1 MKKSKSIILLLAMV
15 MILGI
20 SAASAADIDN
30 TSDSDVLS
38 VEEATIDEVV
48 SADAVDEVAT
58 ASNDAEVLSA
68 DGDGNFTELQTS
80 VNTGMVMMDKDYA
93 RVEGENDISITKDVT
108 ILGNNHKIDANNL
121 GGIFRIN
128 SGYTLTLIGVTLING
143 NSEYGGAIYN
153 DGGSATIVN
162 SYFLNN
168 TAEKSGGAIYNN
180 AGSMSITGSTFEGND
195 LTDRTVNGY
204 GGAAIYSNGG
214 TILLSGATV
223 TNNLKDIVHRG
234 GTGTYTGDL
243 SSAAVSSTGSLTV
256 SDSYFEKNSGS
267 YGGAIL
273 SNGENAILRV
283 VGSTFVDNFAFNG
296 GAIDFVGNV
305 YTISNCT
312 FRDNKARGSG
322 STTSN
327 YANGGAICAQESN
340 GDSVIV
346 DCIFENNS
354 GVIGGAISNTDS
366 KVTRCTFINNT
377 AQASYSE
384 TFNGK
389 TNNRGGFG
397 AAIYSTE
404 NIVIEDSEFKDNL
417 NTRKDCVHIQN
428 AEITGSS
435 FENTI
440 INLNNKGT
448 LTVANNTYDNDAKDI
463 AGVSSSNVYIGEGQV
478 PKVTSGSVYSQAAT
492 FTDLQAMVDS
502 GTTSAIFLTN
512 DITKLESE
520 YDTFADGVIINS
532 NVIINTNGYTIT
544 SNSGKVFTV
553 NEDKTLTLRGADI
566 VGDGTSAIDN
576 KGQVTLGKDYT
587 YTFTNVGE
595 YAIDNK
601 GTVYEASL
609 TNFTQLADLIAL
621 VNGGDV
627 YIGSSKITKSDKEKE
642 AFADGIII
650 ENDLTIRGFANTN
663 GIISYIDAANSGRI
677 FSVND
682 GATLTVDTFIL
693 KNGNAD
699 YGGAIYVESANALVV
714 KNVELINNTA
724 VYRGGAI
731 YSEGTVEITDS
742 IIKENYISKR
752 DGGST
757 EDKGGAALF
766 NNGGI
771 ATLDNVQVIDNLK
784 DYVNGNVLD
793 GAVVAMGET
802 TITNSYFANNYG
814 RYGGAITQTETDKTL
829 TVENTTFEDN
839 VAIFGAAIYDSG
851 APLVVKDCKFYN
863 NSGIGPG
870 SPGTSNSQGG
880 AILVM
885 GTNASADI
893 KGSEFIN
900 NTADLGGAVS
910 LAGADEDS
918 IIDDCTFIENTATTN
933 GGAVY
938 YWSNTLTT
946 DLEITDSTFT
956 GNSASDGGAVY
967 FCGYSDLVVT
977 GSEFT
982 DNTAAYGGAIENEGF
997 AGLTVDDSKFI
1008 ENTATTS
1015 GGAIISSG
1023 NTSVSNSVFADNEAN
1038 VANTNAIYIYASDN
1052 TLALSNNT
1060 ITGSDDAQILTK
1072 AGTSVITPLKVK
1084 ILDNATYNI
1093 HMSPFILNATVT
1105 DDNDNLIFDYKF
1117 RFVVGDKVVDGID
1130 IDTAGLYTATF
1141 TPTESG
1147 TFVVSTNLEDTSEV
1161 LTGTLNVYRT
1171 FTDLANI
1178 IAGAQAGDT
1187 IVLDGD
1193 YAYNPEFDA
1202 DLIAGITI
1210 DKAITIDG
1218 NGYTISGNNTARI
1231 FKVTA
1236 ATTIDNVTIADGYY
1250 SDSYGGAAI
1259 YATAAL
1265 TATNTNFTNN
1275 GAADL
1280 IDKSVYGA
1288 VRTSTSAS
1296 FDNCIFTDNYGR
1308 WGGAIGAEGSGTIT
1322 IKNSKFENNKAR
1334 QGGAIDIEGYTLNID
1349 NTEFIGNDAV
1359 MLGGAVHTSQG
1370 TATTVTNSKF
1380 ERNTDY
1386 QGGAICSKGSTGSLT
1401 VDNSEFIANEVT
1413 GTEMPNKE
1421 TWSSG
1426 GAIWVENELTLTN
1439 SNFTAN
1445 KAEYNGGAVYVQDG
1459 TVSATIDNCR
1469 FENNYAGV
1477 NYGAIVLYA
1486 LTNTVSNSYFD
1497 NNSANGQA
1505 NAITLNKGNLELS
1518 GNTITGVD
1526 SEILVK
1532 AGTLTSQINITV
1544 MDNKTQDI
1552 NSEVELYAAVTDDN
1566 GNVITDSGFK
1576 FLVGTTEVAATFN
1589 PETKYYEATY
1599 NPTTLGEYVVNMTY
1613 TTTNNIVVKTATLR
1627 YIKGTFTDLANMIAN
1642 VETGKTIV
1650 LDGDYTYDPEFDA
1663 DLVDGIVID
1672 KDIAIDGDGY
1682 TINGNNAARIFKVTG
1697 GNTLAL
1703 TDASLVNGYA
1713 EYGGA
1718 IYVDASTLVLDNCTL
1733 DSNDVFDLT
1742 GSNPNELGGAAIH
1755 AVDST
1760 VTITDSYITN
1770 NGDRT
1775 LDRSDNKVI
1784 NGAVNLINS
1793 NTEITGTL
1801 FENNIGIYGGAV
1813 FAKGGSLEVS
1823 DSEFISN
1830 IAYVGA
1836 GIRTEGT
1843 TLTVTGSKFEENEGR
1858 GTGSEGTS
1866 KNSGAAICSN
1876 GVASISITSS
1886 NFTRNS
1892 AENGGAINTN
1902 VISSSNTVEIDNC
1915 IFTDNVAT
1923 EKGGAILVNNDA
1935 AETIISNSNFTGNDG
1950 VFGSAIFNLKTLSL
1964 SKNNIDE
1971 AGAITSASVIASKV
1985 IITVLD
1991 NENATYNIYDK
2002 ITDFY
2007 AQVTDDNGNVI
2018 VTSDKI
2024 LKIGFGTSV
2033 LNLEYD
2039 ETDGLYHKANVK
2051 VVKSGAP
2058 TLRPE
2063 TKNLFTNITFES
2075 PYITA
2080 IKLNATLEV
2089 EYENVTDQ
2097 DDVVIGITLTGKEG
2111 ETAISAPSGSS
2122 KFTITVNNVPY
2133 SVKITKGIGSLTISD
2148 LPAGNYVINASWTGN
2163 TYYNPIEQLYNLTI
2177 GPKKGTFTDLQYI
2190 IDNDETGLVVL
2201 PYDFK
2206 YDSDYDADLVNGV
2219 VIDKNLYV
2227 LGNDYTIDANNSA
2240 RIFNVTNGAIFKIDD
2255 ATLTNG
2261 RADYGGAI
2269 YVDADSFLNTQNVVL
2284 YNNTATYR
2292 GGAIYSEGTVDVM
2305 DSVLDSNDITF
2316 RTKNDDNG
2324 GAAIYNLKGDLSIS
2338 NSNITNNLKDIV
2350 IRNGND
2356 GDLLVGVVVTSG
2368 YTFIEDS
2375 YFANNTGSWGGAI
2388 SSLGYMND
2396 ESYLLSIKNSKFEGN
2411 NATFGG
2417 AIFVESSKLEV
2428 DNCTFENNKG
2438 LGVGSSG
2445 TSNTQGGAIIVHP
2458 AQSSVSITDST
2469 FIGNSANVGAAVSLS
2484 RVDGDSI
2491 IENCTFTDNTAS
2503 SEGGAIYGYTVGK
2516 LTVANST
2523 FSGNTAPWGNAIS
2536 NDGILVLSNN
2546 TVSGSSPDIANYY
2559 GTIESEMNIVILN
2572 NETVTFTGETLITAK
2587 VTDDNNNL
2595 IKDINFVFVVNETE
2609 LEAKFNSTS
2618 GLYQAV
2624 YENDNAG
2631 FFVVNITYNEEE
2643 NLVVKTGTL
2652 KNIKGTFTDLQNK
2665 VNAADNELSLSY
2677 NFTFVEGIDD
2687 ALINGI
2693 VIDKAIT
2700 ISGNGYTING
2710 NDTARILQLNTN
2722 GITID
2727 NVTFTNGYADMD
2739 STSSADWGG
2748 AIYSNGAYTNHIISN
2763 SRFYNNTAYNGGAIY
2778 LAGDDSKIINS
2789 TFEDNTANAS
2799 GGAVFLFGWDCT
2811 IEGSNFTD
2819 NTANQLGGAVAMYSS
2834 HPAIIRESTFTKNI
2848 AGQNGGAV
2856 SWQRAAGSIFESTFI
2871 ENEAGANGGAVF
2883 WDANPGSVAGSEFTG
2898 NIANG
2903 FGGAI
2908 FVNDNAGLTV
2918 ASTFTENA
2926 ALNGGAIAAFGD
2938 TTVYTSTFTEN
2949 SAVDYGGAIFVNDG
2963 AELDI
2968 KQSTIKD
2975 NTATVGNSI
2984 YVMDGTVDS
2993 SIINATILDNKTWD
3007 DTDLGDIYILNATLT
3022 DDNGNMIYD
3031 PSFRFTVDGT
3041 VIEDVPLYDDETGL
3055 YTIPYYIGTAGPKVV
3070 STNYDAENLEI
3081 FTGILDVPKAN
3092 ITEFTVLTMDT
3103 LEGENATIWIT
3114 LIGVNDQ
3121 GLNSTVTVI
3130 VNNKEYAVPVENG
3143 EGNLTV
3149 EGLTHG
3155 QYPVVA
3161 MFDDP
3166 SYNPAINSSVFFVKG
3181 KSVLNITELTVAE
3194 YGDVIEIAINLTGSD
3209 GKPLTGVVVVDD
3221 VINVLVENGIGTF
3234 VIDNQP
3240 DVGNYTFQAV
3250 YDGDNDYFGDLAIFN
3265 VTINT
3270 KVIDPEDIVVDIP
3283 NINEFG
3289 EAIPITITSPVDGTY
3304 TVNINGTPVEVEVV
3318 NGVGNATIT
3327 LDKPGIYNATVDIA
3341 DEGYSL
3347 ETITTDEFEYLVTPE
3362 FNVEITGTYPEAE
3375 ISIIGPAGT
3384 YHITIDGM
3392 EPVDITREES
3402 GLPSLVTITD
3412 MDAGNYTAF
3421 VSFDARDEYYGDYK
3435 EINFTVNKAALD
3447 IEEPEVIGDKVI
3459 ESPIN
3464 ITFTLPAD
3472 VDPSSVSAFMDGT
3485 PVPIDEFVV
3494 NETTGVYTLPLDG
3507 FSDAVGHLFSV
3518 EVNDPNYEEDGAQV
3532 TFTIE
3537 KVETTVTIKVNES
3550 EIGVMGGSTVN
3561 VTVSNN
3567 AAGYLVIDNNGVIS
3581 VVEITNGTYSFEIY
3595 DLQAGEYYINATFL
3609 GNDKYLKSNATKVL
3623 NIPKSSATPEITDV
3637 TVEVTLGEDASV
3649 LVDMNNDFVSGNIT
3663 VFVDGV
3669 ENQTVDLD
3677 DYGTALVTIPGLTIG
3692 DHTIGVKY
3700 NGNDNF
3706 NASDIVAHTIN
3717 VGKAG
3722 SKVTIDPIDNV
3733 TYGEEV
3739 FILYTV
3745 DNQTNVVITV
3755 FDNTGIITPVME
3767 TADGIIGIKDLKPG
3781 DYQIMIENEESDEYK
3796 ESYEMGYFTVGKAA
3810 SSVTI
3815 VEIDDLV
3822 YPGTGEVLYEIENKT
3837 EEQLIILTFNGA
3849 EIEVQY
3855 DNESIQLTDLAAGE
3869 YTLTIINVDDDLY
3882 NESEASITF
3891 KVLKADPRFTS
3902 EVDVGAKVGENVTIT
3917 VIAPADATGN
3927 VSLAVD
3933 GEIVAIEVPVVN
3945 GTAIIN
3951 VTGLAAGHHS
3961 YDVSYAGDDNY
3972 NSATDVNSF
3981 DVAKAETTVTIE
3993 VEGALG
3999 VMGGATVNVTVSNN
4013 VSGYLS
4019 IDNDGTVSV
4028 VEITNGTYS
4037 FDIYDL
4043 TAGDYNI
4050 TVTFLGNDNYLKS
4063 NATKVLNIPK
4073 SSVTP
4078 EISESTPE
4086 ITLGEYAVV
4095 LVDIGDNFATGNV
4108 TIFVDGVEN
4117 QTVALDESYGM
4128 AMAIIPGLTT
4138 GNHTIGVRYNGDSN
4152 YNASGIVNTTVKVDK
4167 ADSKVTIGPIG
4178 NVTYGE
4184 EVFILYTVEN
4194 QTNVKI
4200 TVYDNSGEITPVM
4213 ETADGIIGI
4222 KGLKP
4227 GDYQIMIENEENDEY
4242 KSNYTMGYFTVGKA
4256 DSTVTIDPID
4266 NVTYGEEVMILYNVD
4281 NQTNVKIIVY
4291 HADEIIEP
4299 EMVTEDG
4306 LITIKGLTPGNYEI
4320 YIENEESDEYKG
4332 SLAMGEFTVGKAASS
4347 VTIVEIDD
4355 FVYPGT
4361 GEVLYEIKNKT
4372 EDQSIIVT
4380 FNGNVIVVPYD
4391 EDSIELTDLAA
4402 GEYTITI
4409 KNLENDLYNGSE
4421 AAISF
4426 KVVKANPTFTSNVTE
4441 NAKVGE
4447 NVTITVQAPADAT
4460 GNVTVVVDGEII
4472 GEITLTNGVA
4482 SVNVTGLAAGHHSY
4496 EVTYAGDDNYEIAS
4510 DLNSF
4515 DVVKVA
4521 PEIIISDPE
4530 NPVVGN
4536 LVHATVTVADGDA
4549 TGYIIFNKVAYKLD
4563 NGQATIDVGISEAGT
4578 QVITVEYLGDDK
4590 YANGSADKA
4599 FTAAKAPTEITL
4611 RDETL
4616 NTVVDREVEV
4626 VYTINPMVSK
4636 GNVSLW
4642 IDDEL
4647 YYNEEISLYTGS
4659 IVISGEKF
4667 KNNGTYIVKVQYI
4680 GTDDYADSENATLV
4694 VNVEDET
4701 VVINITVPE
4710 NTTVPVFNITVPS
4723 DATGLLLVDIDGK
4736 HYYAPVENGTASI
4749 TVPGLEPGNY
4759 TANVTYTGDEFY
4771 DPATKTVE
4779 FTVPAN
4785 ADENSITI
4793 PEGATT
4799 TNPTFSIDLPSDATG
4814 YFEVDVDGKKYVVPV
4829 ENGTA
4834 KISVPGLA
4842 PGNHNVTVKYSGD
4855 SKYNSISKSTTL
4867 KLKEPVPKL
4876 SENKYIKVVYSGKAT
4891 YKVRLTLDGKAAA
4904 GKYVTI
4910 NYNGKNY
4917 NVKTDSKGYATLKL
4931 NTKVKPKKYTVTAT
4945 YKGVKVTS
4953 KVKVKHV
4960 IKAKNKKAKKSK
4972 KLNLYVKLKKVDGK
4986 VLKNKK
4992 VKLKFKG
4999 KKYTAKTNKKGKA
5012 KFTIKK
5018 KVMQKLKKGKKYKYK
5033 VYYGKDKV
5041 TKKIKVKK

>member
-2269 YVDADSFLNTQNVVL
+2269 YVDVDSFLNTQNVVL

-2546 TVSGSSPDIANYY
+2546 TVSGSSADIANYY

-2949 SAVDYGGAIFVNDG
+2949 SADNYGGAIFVNDG

-2993 SIINATILDNKTWD
+2993 TIINATILDNKTWD

-3143 EGNLTV
+3143 EGNLTI

-3166 SYNPAINSSVFFVKG
+3166 NYNPAINSSVFFVKG

-3250 YDGDNDYFGDLAIFN
+3250 YDGDNDYFGDLAVFN
-3265 VTINT
+3265 VTVNT

-3289 EAIPITITSPVDGTY
+3289 KAIPITITSPVDGIY
-3304 TVNINGTPVEVEVV
+3304 IVNINGTPVEVEVV

-3327 LDKPGIYNATVDIA
+3327 LDEPGIYNATVDIA

-3375 ISIIGPAGT
+3375 ISITGPAGT
-3384 YHITIDGM
+3384 YHIIIDGM

-3402 GLPSLVTITD
+3402 GLPTFKKIS
-3412 MDAGNYTAF
+3412 MDAGDYTAY

-3435 EINFTVNKAALD
+3435 EINFTVNKATLD
-3447 IEEPEVIGDKVI
+3447 IEEPEVIGDKVV

-3472 VDPSSVSAFMDGT
+3472 VDLSSVTAFMDGVS
-3485 PVPIDEFVV
+3485 VPIDEFVI

-3507 FSDAVGHLFSV
+3507 FSATGGHLFTV
-3518 EVNDPNYEEDGAQV
+3518 QVNDPNYEEAGAQV
-3532 TFTIE
+3532 SFTIE
-3537 KVETTVTIKVNES
+3537 KITPTLEVNDTSGVWNEPVDIPVKLTDANGNPITGKVIVTVSWRVDGVTQVVNLDENGEGIASFNINQAIGDLTIDATFDGNDKYNATKANATLYIKDVIKMIVDADSQVDYNDTFYVNVTLSGALDEPMAHAVVSYAINEGEAQTISTDENGYVSIPVTGLAAGESSIVVSYDDESGNVTTKTVAVNVNQILPVFTSQASENNVVGQNVTITVNAPGATGNVTLTVDGEQVGNAALDNGVVVFEVSGMDAGHHSYVAIYDGNENYTTTSDLNSFDVAKAETTVTIEADG
-3550 EIGVMGGSTVN
+3550 EIGVMGGATVN
-3561 VTVSNN
+3561 VTVSDNVS
-3567 AAGYLVIDNNGVIS
+3567 GYISIDNDGTVS

-3595 DLQAGEYYINATFL
+3595 DLQAGNYSITVTFL
-3609 GNDKYLKSNATKVL
+3609 GNDNYLKSNATKVL
-3623 NIPKSSATPEITDV
+3623 NIPKSAATPEITDV
-3637 TVEVTLGEDASV
+3637 TTEVILGEDAIV
-3649 LVDMNNDFVSGNIT
+3649 LVDMNNDFASGNIT

-3677 DYGTALVTIPGLTIG
+3677 DYGLALVTIPGLTIG

-3700 NGNDNF
+3700 NGNDNY
-3706 NASDIVAHTIN
+3706 NASDIVTHTIN
-3717 VGKAG
+3717 VAKAG

-3733 TYGEEV
+3733 AYGEEV
-3739 FILYTV
+3739 YILYTV
-3745 DNQTNVVITV
+3745 ENKTNVKITV
-3755 FDNTGIITPVME
+3755 YDNTGVITPVMD
-3767 TADGIIGIKDLKPG
+3767 TADGFIGIKGLKPG
-3781 DYQIMIENEESDEYK
+3781 DYQIMIENEESNEYK

-3837 EEQLIILTFNGA
+3837 E
-3849 EIEVQY
+3849 
-3855 DNESIQLTDLAAGE
+3855 
-3869 YTLTIINVDDDLY
+3869 
-3882 NESEASITF
+3882 
-3891 KVLKADPRFTS
+3891 
-3902 EVDVGAKVGENVTIT
+3902 
-3917 VIAPADATGN
+3917 
-3927 VSLAVD
+3927 
-3933 GEIVAIEVPVVN
+3933 
-3945 GTAIIN
+3945 
-3951 VTGLAAGHHS
+3951 
-3961 YDVSYAGDDNY
+3961 
-3972 NSATDVNSF
+3972 
-3981 DVAKAETTVTIE
+3981 
-3993 VEGALG
+3993 
-3999 VMGGATVNVTVSNN
+3999 
-4013 VSGYLS
+4013 
-4019 IDNDGTVSV
+4019 
-4028 VEITNGTYS
+4028 
-4037 FDIYDL
+4037 
-4043 TAGDYNI
+4043 
-4050 TVTFLGNDNYLKS
+4050 
-4063 NATKVLNIPK
+4063 
-4073 SSVTP
+4073 
-4078 EISESTPE
+4078 
-4086 ITLGEYAVV
+4086 
-4095 LVDIGDNFATGNV
+4095 
-4108 TIFVDGVEN
+4108 
-4117 QTVALDESYGM
+4117 
-4128 AMAIIPGLTT
+4128 
-4138 GNHTIGVRYNGDSN
+4138 
-4152 YNASGIVNTTVKVDK
+4152 
-4167 ADSKVTIGPIG
+4167 
-4178 NVTYGE
+4178 
-4184 EVFILYTVEN
+4184 
-4194 QTNVKI
+4194 
-4200 TVYDNSGEITPVM
+4200 
-4213 ETADGIIGI
+4213 
-4222 KGLKP
+4222 
-4227 GDYQIMIENEENDEY
+4227 
-4242 KSNYTMGYFTVGKA
+4242 
-4256 DSTVTIDPID
+4256 
-4266 NVTYGEEVMILYNVD
+4266 
-4281 NQTNVKIIVY
+4281 
-4291 HADEIIEP
+4291 
-4299 EMVTEDG
+4299 
-4306 LITIKGLTPGNYEI
+4306 
-4320 YIENEESDEYKG
+4320 
-4332 SLAMGEFTVGKAASS
+4332 
-4347 VTIVEIDD
+4347 
-4355 FVYPGT
+4355 
-4361 GEVLYEIKNKT
+4361 
-4372 EDQSIIVT
+4372 DQSIIVT

-4391 EDSIELTDLAA
+4391 EDSIQLTDLAA

-4409 KNLENDLYNGSE
+4409 KNYENELYNGSE

-4426 KVVKANPTFTSNVTE
+4426 KVVKADPTITAEVATG
-4441 NAKVGE
+4441 AKVGD
-4447 NVTITVQAPADAT
+4447 NVTITITAPADAT
-4460 GNVTVVVDGEII
+4460 GNVSVAVDGII
-4472 GEITLTNGVA
+4472 VATDVPVVNGA
-4482 SVNVTGLAAGHHSY
+4482 ATVNVTGLAAGHHSFD
-4496 EVTYAGDDNYEIAS
+4496 VTYAGDDNYNSATYVS
-4510 DLNSF
+4510 SF
-4515 DVVKVA
+4515 DVDKVT
-4521 PEIIISDPE
+4521 PEIVISDPE
-4530 NPVVGN
+4530 NPVVGHT
-4536 LVHATVTVADGDA
+4536 VQATVTVAGGDA
-4549 TGYIIFNKVAYKLD
+4549 TGYVIFNKVAYKLE
-4563 NGQATIDVGISEAGT
+4563 NGQATIDVGISEAGIQT
-4578 QVITVEYLGDDK
+4578 ITVEYLGDDK
-4590 YANGSADKA
+4590 YTNGTADKT
-4599 FTAAKAPTEITL
+4599 FNAAKAPTEITL
-4611 RDETL
+4611 DEETL
-4616 NTVVDREVEV
+4616 YTVVDREVEV
-4626 VYTINPMVSK
+4626 KYTIDPMVSK
-4636 GNVSLW
+4636 GNVTLW
-4642 IDDEL
+4642 IDDVL
-4647 YYNEEISLYTGS
+4647 YYNNETSLSTGS
-4659 IVISGEKF
+4659 IVISGDQF
-4667 KNNGTYIVKVQYI
+4667 KTNGTYTVKVQYI
-4680 GTDDYADSENATLV
+4680 GTDDYADSENATLKII
-4694 VNVEDET
+4694 VEDET
-4701 VVINITVPE
+4701 VNINITVPE
-4710 NTTVPVFNITVPS
+4710 NTTTPVFNITVPT
-4723 DATGLLLVDIDGK
+4723 DAGGLLLVDVDGK

-4771 DPATKTVE
+4771 DGVSKTVDI
-4779 FTVPAN
+4779 TVPAN

-4799 TNPTFSIDLPSDATG
+4799 TNPTFSINLPSDATG

-4834 KISVPGLA
+4834 SISVPGLA
-4842 PGNHNVTVKYSGD
+4842 AGDHNVTVKYSGD
-4855 SKYNSISKSTTL
+4855 GKYNSISKSTTL
-4867 KLKEPVPKL
+4867 NLKEPVPKL
-4876 SENKYIKVVYSGKAT
+4876 SENKYIKVVYSGTAT

-4931 NTKVKPKKYTVTAT
+4931 NTKVKPKTYTVTAT

-4972 KLNLYVKLKKVDGK
+4972 KLKLKVKLKKVDGK

-5012 KFTIKK
+5012 TFTIKK
-5018 KVMQKLKKGKKYKYK
+5018 KVMKKLKKGKKYKYK

>member
-2163 TYYNPIEQLYNLTI
+2163 TYYNPIEQLYNLTVS
-2177 GPKKGTFTDLQYI
+2177 PVKGTFGDLQYI
-2190 IDNDETGLVVL
+2190 IDNDEIGLVFL

-2206 YDSDYDADLVNGV
+2206 YDPEYDADLVNGV
-2219 VIDKNLYV
+2219 VIDKNLYI

-2240 RIFNVTNGAIFKIDD
+2240 RIFNVTNGAVFKIDD

-2261 RADYGGAI
+2261 HADYGGAI
-2269 YVDADSFLNTQNVVL
+2269 YVDDDSFLNTQNVVL

-2324 GAAIYNLKGDLSIS
+2324 GAAIYNLNGDLSIV

-2350 IRNGND
+2350 IRNGNA

-2396 ESYLLSIKNSKFEGN
+2396 EPYLLSIENSKFEGNNATFGGAIYVESSELIIDNCTFENNKGVGVGSSGTSNTQGGAIVIHPAGASATITDSTFIANSANTGGAVSLAGVDGDSIIENCTFTDNTANDGGAVYLWTQDTAVVTVANSTFSGNTAGWGNAISTDGALALSNNTISSTSADIANWGGTIESVINVVILNNETVTFSGETLITAKVTDDNNNIIKDINFVFVVNETELGAVFDDASGLYQAIYKNNAAGLYVVNITYNEEENLVVKTATLKNIKGSFTELANIIANADPFTTTVLNGDYAYNEEIDSDLVNGIVIDKELILDGNGTTISGNGLSRIFNITDGDIILHNATLRDAVALYGGAVHVDKEGEFTGYNVNFINNTATYRGGAIYSEGLVQAFYSEFDSNDITFRTANDDNGGAAIYNKNGFLAISDSNITNNLKDIVIREGNAGDLLVGVVVTSGNTFITDSYFANNTGSWGGAISSLGYMNTEDYTLTIRDSKFEGN

-2417 AIFVESSKLEV
+2417 AIFVESSKLVV

-2438 LGVGSSG
+2438 VGVGSSG

-2458 AQSSVSITDST
+2458 SGSSATITDST
-2469 FIGNSANVGAAVSLS
+2469 FTANGANIGGAVSLPG
-2484 RVDGDSI
+2484 VDGEST
-2491 IENCTFTDNTAS
+2491 IENCTFTDNTAGLDGGALYFWTNGAGVTVKD
-2503 SEGGAIYGYTVGK
+2503 SEFVNNTAYYGGAIENEGIGA
-2516 LTVANST
+2516 LTVDNCT
-2523 FSGNTAPWGNAIS
+2523 FTENTASAKGGAIISSGSTSVSNSVFTDNEGLDDTNAIYLY
-2536 NDGILVLSNN
+2536 NEGTTLELSNN
-2546 TVSGSSPDIANYY
+2546 TI
-2559 GTIESEMNIVILN
+2559 
-2572 NETVTFTGETLITAK
+2572 TGGNK
-2587 VTDDNNNL
+2587 VQ
-2595 IKDINFVFVVNETE
+2595 IF
-2609 LEAKFNSTS
+2609 
-2618 GLYQAV
+2618 
-2624 YENDNAG
+2624 
-2631 FFVVNITYNEEE
+2631 
-2643 NLVVKTGTL
+2643 VKTG
-2652 KNIKGTFTDLQNK
+2652 I
-2665 VNAADNELSLSY
+2665 E
-2677 NFTFVEGIDD
+2677 
-2687 ALINGI
+2687 IN
-2693 VIDKAIT
+2693 
-2700 ISGNGYTING
+2700 
-2710 NDTARILQLNTN
+2710 
-2722 GITID
+2722 
-2727 NVTFTNGYADMD
+2727 
-2739 STSSADWGG
+2739 
-2748 AIYSNGAYTNHIISN
+2748 
-2763 SRFYNNTAYNGGAIY
+2763 
-2778 LAGDDSKIINS
+2778 SKIIA
-2789 TFEDNTANAS
+2789 TFMN
-2799 GGAVFLFGWDCT
+2799 
-2811 IEGSNFTD
+2811 
-2819 NTANQLGGAVAMYSS
+2819 NQ
-2834 HPAIIRESTFTKNI
+2834 
-2848 AGQNGGAV
+2848 
-2856 SWQRAAGSIFESTFI
+2856 
-2871 ENEAGANGGAVF
+2871 
-2883 WDANPGSVAGSEFTG
+2883 
-2898 NIANG
+2898 
-2903 FGGAI
+2903 
-2908 FVNDNAGLTV
+2908 TV
-2918 ASTFTENA
+2918 PKQV
-2926 ALNGGAIAAFGD
+2926 GD
-2938 TTVYTSTFTEN
+2938 T
-2949 SAVDYGGAIFVNDG
+2949 A
-2963 AELDI
+2963 
-2968 KQSTIKD
+2968 
-2975 NTATVGNSI
+2975 
-2984 YVMDGTVDS
+2984 
-2993 SIINATILDNKTWD
+2993 
-3007 DTDLGDIYILNATLT
+3007 ILNATLA
-3022 DDNGNMIYD
+3022 DDKGNFIYD
-3031 PSFRFTVDGT
+3031 ADFKFSVNGGT
-3041 VIEDVPLYDDETGL
+3041 IMDIDFDDETGL
-3055 YTIPYYIGTAGPKVV
+3055 YTTEYPIDIAGQWIV
-3070 STNYDAENLEI
+3070 STNYELDGMEKYI
-3081 FTGILDVPKAN
+3081 GILEVPLVN
-3092 ITEFTVLTMDT
+3092 VTEFSVVVPDT
-3103 LEGENATIWIT
+3103 REGEDATVWVI
-3114 LIGVNDQ
+3114 LK
-3121 GLNSTVTVI
+3121 GLNDTGLDAYVTVI
-3130 VNNKEYAVPVENG
+3130 VNNEEYSVDVENG
-3143 EGNLTV
+3143 EGNINIEDLA
-3149 EGLTHG
+3149 HG

-3161 MFDDP
+3161 ILDHP
-3166 SYNPAINSSVFFVKG
+3166 NYEYLINSTVFNVKG
-3181 KSVLNITELTVAE
+3181 QSKLNVTELTVAK
-3194 YGDVIEIAINLTGSD
+3194 YGDVIEIAINLTDSEGN
-3209 GKPLTGVVVVDD
+3209 PLSGIVVIDET
-3221 VINVLVENGIGTF
+3221 INVLVENGIGTF

-3240 DVGNYTFQAV
+3240 DVGKYTFQAV

-3265 VTINT
+3265 VTVNT
-3270 KVIDPEDIVVDIP
+3270 KVIDSNDVVVDIP
-3283 NINEFG
+3283 TINEFG
-3289 EAIPITITSPVDGTY
+3289 EAIPVTITSPVDGTY
-3304 TVNINGTPVEVEVV
+3304 TVNINGTAVDVEVI
-3318 NGVGNATIT
+3318 NGVGSANVT
-3327 LDKPGIYNATVDIA
+3327 LDKAGIYNATVDIA
-3341 DEGYSL
+3341 EEGYSL
-3347 ETITTDEFEYLVTPE
+3347 ETITTDDFEYLTTPE
-3362 FNVEITGTYPEAE
+3362 FNVVITGTYPEAE
-3375 ISIIGPAGT
+3375 ISITGPAGT
-3384 YHITIDGM
+3384 YHVDIDGFDTIDI
-3392 EPVDITREES
+3392 VREES
-3402 GLPSLVTITD
+3402 GLPTVYTIEGISAGKN
-3412 MDAGNYTAF
+3412 DAI
-3421 VSFDARDEYYGDYK
+3421 VSFDAHDEYYGDVK
-3435 EINFTVNKAALD
+3435 EVEFTINKAALN
-3447 IEEPEVIGDKVI
+3447 IEEPEVTGDKVV

-3464 ITFTLPAD
+3464 ITFTLPTD
-3472 VDPSSVSAFMDGT
+3472 VDPSNVAAFMDGT
-3485 PVPIDEFVV
+3485 PVPIDGFVID
-3494 NETTGVYTLPLDG
+3494 ETTGAYTLPLDG
-3507 FSDAVGHLFSV
+3507 FSAVGGHLFTV
-3518 EVNDPNYEEDGAQV
+3518 EVNDPNYEETSAQV
-3532 TFTIE
+3532 SFMIE
-3537 KVETTVTIKVNES
+3537 KAETTVTIDVDNNL
-3550 EIGVMGGSTVN
+3550 GVMGNSTVN
-3561 VTVSNN
+3561 ITVSNN
-3567 AAGYLVIDNNGVIS
+3567 VSGYLAIDNNGKVS
-3581 VVEITNGTYSFEIY
+3581 VVEITDGKYSFEIY
-3595 DLQAGEYYINATFL
+3595 DLQAGDYYINATFL
-3609 GNDKYLKSNATKVL
+3609 GNDNYLKSNATKKFS
-3623 NIPKSSATPEITDV
+3623 IPKSVATPNVAVTSEIKGGEQAELNITMDNNLANGYVRIYIDGVDSGIIALDEDYANATV
-3637 TVEVTLGEDASV
+3637 TVGDLASG
-3649 LVDMNNDFVSGNIT
+3649 S
-3663 VFVDGV
+3663 
-3669 ENQTVDLD
+3669 
-3677 DYGTALVTIPGLTIG
+3677 
-3692 DHTIGVKY
+3692 HTIGIKY
-3700 NGNDNF
+3700 LGNDNF
-3706 NASDIVAHTIN
+3706 EESDIVN
-3717 VGKAG
+3717 VTVDVVKAD
-3722 SKVTIDPIDNV
+3722 SKVTIDPIVNV
-3733 TYGEEV
+3733 TYGNSVVVYYSIENRTGDVTVSICYNDGDLQPAVEDV
-3739 FILYTV
+3739 DYTV
-3745 DNQTNVVITV
+3745 DEDKITINGLDAGNYVVIIS
-3755 FDNTGIITPVME
+3755 N
-3767 TADGIIGIKDLKPG
+3767 
-3781 DYQIMIENEESDEYK
+3781 NEDEYYNGD
-3796 ESYEMGYFTVGKAA
+3796 SDYGLFTVEKLDVSDISIEPVTITYGENATVIVNGLPENAA
-3810 SSVTI
+3810 GNVTI
-3815 VEIDDLV
+3815 VVNNKNYTAKVEDGHAIVEISGLAAGNYEGLAAEYSGDSIYNAADAMCAIYV
-3822 YPGTGEVLYEIENKT
+3822 NKAKSEVTIFAIGDQTYPGVVSINYTVENETQVEITVVGPNGDEVDFAGDDGKVDLTNLPAGEYYITIENK
-3837 EEQLIILTFNGA
+3837 E
-3849 EIEVQY
+3849 
-3855 DNESIQLTDLAAGE
+3855 NENFTGYIAQDS
-3869 YTLTIINVDDDLY
+3869 
-3882 NESEASITF
+3882 F
-3891 KVLKADPRFTS
+3891 KVLKADPKFTS
-3902 EVDVGAKVGENVTIT
+3902 EVTQDAKVGENVT
-3917 VIAPADATGN
+3917 VSVKALADATGN
-3927 VSLAVD
+3927 VTVVVD
-3933 GEIVAIEVPVVN
+3933 GEIFAKDIPVVD
-3945 GTAIIN
+3945 GAATID
-3951 VTGLAAGHHS
+3951 VTGLDAGHHS
-3961 YDVSYAGDDNY
+3961 YEVTYSGDDNY
-3972 NSATDVNSF
+3972 ENASDVNSF
-3981 DVAKAETTVTIE
+3981 DVAKAETTVTID
-3993 VEGALG
+3993 VDDDLG
-3999 VMGGATVNVTVSNN
+3999 VMGNSTVNVTVSNN
-4013 VSGYLS
+4013 VSGYLA
-4019 IDNDGTVSV
+4019 IDNNGKVSV
-4028 VEITNGTYS
+4028 VEITDGKYS
-4037 FDIYDL
+4037 FEIYDL
-4043 TAGDYNI
+4043 QAGDYYIN
-4050 TVTFLGNDNYLKS
+4050 VTFLGNDNYLKS
-4063 NATKVLNIPK
+4063 NATKEFSIPK
-4073 SSVTP
+4073 SSAATPSVAVTP
-4078 EISESTPE
+4078 EIKG
-4086 ITLGEYAVV
+4086 GEQAELIVTM
-4095 LVDIGDNFATGNV
+4095 DDNLANGYV
-4108 TIFVDGVEN
+4108 RIYIDGVDSGII
-4117 QTVALDESYGM
+4117 ALDEDYANATVTVGDLASGS
-4128 AMAIIPGLTT
+4128 
-4138 GNHTIGVRYNGDSN
+4138 HTIGIKYLGNDNFEESD
-4152 YNASGIVNTTVKVDK
+4152 IVNVTVNVVK
-4167 ADSKVTIGPIG
+4167 ADSKVTIDPIA
-4178 NVTYGE
+4178 NVTYGAPVVVYYSIE
-4184 EVFILYTVEN
+4184 NRTGDVTVSICYNDGGLQPAVEDVDYTVEDG
-4194 QTNVKI
+4194 KI
-4200 TVYDNSGEITPVM
+4200 TINAID
-4213 ETADGIIGI
+4213 A
-4222 KGLKP
+4222 
-4227 GDYQIMIENEENDEY
+4227 GDYVIIIINNEDGFYSSSSDEEF
-4242 KSNYTMGYFTVGKA
+4242 FTVAPVKEE
-4256 DSTVTIDPID
+4256 TNVTIDVPSD
-4266 NVTYGEEVMILYNVD
+4266 VKEGDDASVD
-4281 NQTNVKIIVY
+4281 VSI
-4291 HADEIIEP
+4291 
-4299 EMVTEDG
+4299 
-4306 LITIKGLTPGNYEI
+4306 PG
-4320 YIENEESDEYKG
+4320 
-4332 SLAMGEFTVGKAASS
+4332 
-4347 VTIVEIDD
+4347 
-4355 FVYPGT
+4355 
-4361 GEVLYEIKNKT
+4361 
-4372 EDQSIIVT
+4372 
-4380 FNGNVIVVPYD
+4380 
-4391 EDSIELTDLAA
+4391 
-4402 GEYTITI
+4402 
-4409 KNLENDLYNGSE
+4409 
-4421 AAISF
+4421 
-4426 KVVKANPTFTSNVTE
+4426 
-4441 NAKVGE
+4441 
-4447 NVTITVQAPADAT
+4447 AT
-4460 GNVTVVVDGEII
+4460 GNVTVIVDGKETTVSLDEDGNASVPLENISAGDHNVVVI
-4472 GEITLTNGVA
+4472 YSGDDKHNGTYETASFTVPETPKEEANVTIDVPSDVKEGDDASVDVSIPGATGNVTVIVDGKETIVPLDENGAASVPISDVTAGEHSVVVIYSGDETHAPAHSVSSFTVPETPVVLPTASEFVEITVMDDLNVTMRLVDADGNPIPKAKINYAVGNVSDTTTTAVDGSFTIRGASGVVISVDYAGNETHLATNTSIKFDNMAPERLATQFNVTNGYRLQVYAVDYKAGERGAYFDVLLTDTNGNRLVNQSVVFAINGWVHNKTTDENGVA
-4482 SVNVTGLAAGHHSY
+4482 HLQINLQDANYYTCAPCYLGNT
-4496 EVTYAGDDNYEIAS
+4496 TYNATFAS
-4510 DLNSF
+4510 
-4515 DVVKVA
+4515 A
-4521 PEIIISDPE
+4521 M
-4530 NPVVGN
+4530 
-4536 LVHATVTVADGDA
+4536 
-4549 TGYIIFNKVAYKLD
+4549 
-4563 NGQATIDVGISEAGT
+4563 IDVIKKPITISA
-4578 QVITVEYLGDDK
+4578 
-4590 YANGSADKA
+4590 
-4599 FTAAKAPTEITL
+4599 AAKSYKA
-4611 RDETL
+4611 
-4616 NTVVDREVEV
+4616 
-4626 VYTINPMVSK
+4626 
-4636 GNVSLW
+4636 
-4642 IDDEL
+4642 
-4647 YYNEEISLYTGS
+4647 
-4659 IVISGEKF
+4659 
-4667 KNNGTYIVKVQYI
+4667 
-4680 GTDDYADSENATLV
+4680 
-4694 VNVEDET
+4694 
-4701 VVINITVPE
+4701 
-4710 NTTVPVFNITVPS
+4710 
-4723 DATGLLLVDIDGK
+4723 
-4736 HYYAPVENGTASI
+4736 
-4749 TVPGLEPGNY
+4749 
-4759 TANVTYTGDEFY
+4759 
-4771 DPATKTVE
+4771 
-4779 FTVPAN
+4779 
-4785 ADENSITI
+4785 
-4793 PEGATT
+4793 
-4799 TNPTFSIDLPSDATG
+4799 
-4814 YFEVDVDGKKYVVPV
+4814 
-4829 ENGTA
+4829 TA
-4834 KISVPGLA
+4834 K
-4842 PGNHNVTVKYSGD
+4842 T
-4855 SKYNSISKSTTL
+4855 
-4867 KLKEPVPKL
+4867 
-4876 SENKYIKVVYSGKAT
+4876 
-4891 YKVRLTLDGKAAA
+4891 
-4904 GKYVTI
+4904 
-4910 NYNGKNY
+4910 
-4917 NVKTDSKGYATLKL
+4917 
-4931 NTKVKPKKYTVTAT
+4931 KKYTVTLKTIKGSSADGKT
-4945 YKGVKVTS
+4945 YL
-4953 KVKVKHV
+4953 
-4960 IKAKNKKAKKSK
+4960 KSGR
-4972 KLNLYVKLKKVDGK
+4972 LVKLTVDGK
-4986 VLKNKK
+4986 T
-4992 VKLKFKG
+4992 
-4999 KKYTAKTNKKGKA
+4999 YTAKINAKGQATFSLKITKKGKYQA
-5012 KFTIKK
+5012 TVKFDGGKTYESVSKKATI
-5018 KVMQKLKKGKKYKYK
+5018 
-5033 VYYGKDKV
+5033 
-5041 TKKIKVKK
+5041 TIN